1 MYGEHPTLK
10 RVKGILKK
18 YCETCKREMRV
29 TNKCESHI
37 KDREPC
43 YYCHLTLLTPKGHR
57 INGDNN
63 KEDTKKSSEKKSL
76 KTQA

>member
-10 RVKGILKK
+10 RVKGRLEK

-37 KDREPC
+37 KNREPC
-43 YYCHLTLLTPKGHR
+43 YYCHLMLLVPKGHMN
-57 INGDNN
+57 NGD
-63 KEDTKKSSEKKSL
+63 TSKKSSEKKLL
-76 KTQA
+76 KKQA